1 MVLFYRLYTQ
11 GYKSLPRVILLNLK
25 LQISSFTTR
34 EISKMNG
41 RSASLHGK
49 MNVMKT
55 TRVDANMLMIMAGM
69 ALLLLGACVV
79 PVSAEEPTV
88 IVSHYTV
95 TPSVLVPGGY
105 GTIQVTLTN
114 TAGTAIL
121 KESSGIS
128 ASGEFQTTKSTDI
141 PAEIDSIELIG
152 GDIKVIDGNFRRF
165 GALGPGQSVNVTF
178 SIQAPN
184 IEGLY
189 FPEVWVGING
199 GKNVRYPV
207 PVNVN
212 TGDFVMQSPTLV
224 ISKDLPVS
232 INPGDSFPVNLTI
245 TNAGAIRA
253 SDIILSTST
262 SSTSLGSRG
271 PNTISLDPLN
281 GGEEQ
286 SVTLEFV
293 TDRYVPV
300 GLQKVTLGIDYKLPD
315 GSQKHQ
321 DEVIEVPIKGESELG
336 FVSVDTSPR
345 RVTAGQPFDL
355 TIRIENTGTGEAK
368 QVAATIDLPMTGT
381 KQSFI
386 GKIKPGNDAPAIFML
401 DGGSGGTY
409 GYNASITYTD
419 DLGTHTVIRP
429 LSLRV
434 VPQDYTGA
442 IILALVL
449 IIGGGFVTYR
459 YWYLPRKNGNGAFPW
474 VKKS

>member
-1 MVLFYRLYTQ
+1 
-11 GYKSLPRVILLNLK
+11 
-25 LQISSFTTR
+25 LQISSLKNQYPSHQTNR
-34 EISKMNG
+34 EICIEKMK
-41 RSASLHGK
+41 A
-49 MNVMKT
+49 MKT
-55 TRVDANMLMIMAGM
+55 ACVGAKTLIKVAGIT
-69 ALLLLGACVV
+69 LLLLMGTFAV
-79 PVSAEEPTV
+79 PVSAEDPTV

-95 TPSVLVPGGY
+95 TPSVLAPGGY

-114 TAGTAIL
+114 TAGTAVL

-152 GDIKVIDGNFRRF
+152 GDIKVIDGNFQRF

-178 SIQAPN
+178 SIQAPT

-212 TGDFVMQSPTLV
+212 SGEYVMQSPTLV
-224 ISKDLPVS
+224 ISKELPDDV
-232 INPGDSFPVNLTI
+232 NPGDSFPVVLTI
-245 TNAGAIRA
+245 SNAGVIRA
-253 SDIILSTST
+253 GDIVLSTAT
-262 SSTSLGSRG
+262 SSTSLGAKG
-271 PNTISLDPLN
+271 PNTISLDALN
-281 GGEEQ
+281 GGDQQ
-286 SVTLEFV
+286 SVTLDFV
-293 TDRYVPV
+293 TDRNVPV
-300 GLQKVTLGIDYKLPD
+300 GLQKILLSIDYKLPD
-315 GSQKHQ
+315 GSPKHQ

-368 QVAATIDLPMTGT
+368 EVAATIDLPMTGT
-381 KQSFI
+381 RQSFI

-401 DGGSGGTY
+401 DGGQGGTY
-409 GYNASITYTD
+409 EYNTSITYTD

-429 LSLRV
+429 MSLRV
-434 VPQDYTGA
+434 VPQDYRGT
-442 IILALVL
+442 IALVL
-449 IIGGGFVTYR
+449 VILIAGGFIAYR

-474 VKKS
+474 VKKN